1 MNLSRGSAPVLLTC
15 LLLGTGG
22 VGMSAEGWAQQAAP
36 AGTTDTQ
43 TAPAATEPAAGGAP
57 PDAVVP
63 PADAAAA
70 PAEEASE
77 LTPEERAA
85 QKVFSDAAAAAVS
98 GPKDIPIRDQAK
110 LKLPQGFRF
119 IPQQQAKAV
128 LELMGNR
135 VGPDFV
141 GMVLPEVTGD
151 EADWLVVVSYE
162 DSGHIADD
170 DAKEWNADE
179 LLDGLKKGTEA
190 QNEERRKL
198 GVSEMVVLGWVE
210 PPRYDEATH
219 RLVWSASTKDKAAPG
234 DKPEGINYNT
244 YALGREGYV
253 SLNLVTS
260 YETIAQ
266 DKPVAHQLLAALEFN
281 EGRRYADF
289 NSSTDRLA
297 EFGLAALVGGVA
309 AKKLGLFALIA
320 AFVVKFAKVIGVGAL
335 AVAGI
340 GAKWFSGRKKK
351 DGDGEA

>member
-1 MNLSRGSAPVLLTC
+1 MTNPRCGAPALLVA
-15 LLLGTGG
+15 LLLGALGPG
-22 VGMSAEGWAQQAAP
+22 AVGTSGAQQAAP
-36 AGTTDTQ
+36 AAAPDTQ
-43 TAPAATEPAAGGAP
+43 NAPTTAEPGTGTPA
-57 PDAVVP
+57 PDAAMP
-63 PADAAAA
+63 PPGAA
-70 PAEEASE
+70 AEEAQ

-85 QKVFSDAAAAAVS
+85 QKVFSEAAAAAVS

-119 IPQQQAKAV
+119 IPQREAKAV

-351 DGDGEA
+351 DGDGGA

>member
-1 MNLSRGSAPVLLTC
+1 MNLSRGSALALLTT
-15 LLLGTGG
+15 LLIATAMAGRSGD
-22 VGMSAEGWAQQAAP
+22 AAAQQATP
-36 AGTTDTQ
+36 A
-43 TAPAATEPAAGGAP
+43 AP
-57 PDAVVP
+57 PDAPAAPVAADSRGDAAEADAAMP
-63 PADAAAA
+63 DADAAAD
-70 PAEEASE
+70 EGE

-85 QKVFSDAAAAAVS
+85 RKVFSEAAAAAVS

-110 LKLPQGFRF
+110 LMLPQGFRF
-119 IPQQQAKAV
+119 IPQREAKAV

-170 DAKEWNADE
+170 EAKEWNADE

-260 YETIAQ
+260 YDTIAQ

-351 DGDGEA
+351 DGDGGA